1 MVSFIVPVYN
11 AETTIDKC
19 LKSIFELNKCS
30 VDYEVIVVNDASED
44 GTANHVAKF
53 ERYNENLVYIEND
66 ENRGISVSR
75 NVGAEVASGDYL
87 IFIDSDDYIEE
98 TLLCDIEKYINEGVD
113 LIKWNAL
120 ITDENYNY
128 IKNDLDI
135 EDSYPSKVK
144 FDVCSGSE
152 AFNQLFGKDNLLSCV
167 WCYAIKKSIFE
178 KFPEGR
184 YHEDYAKMMLMI
196 LKAKT
201 VVSIG
206 KFEYYY
212 VMTGD
217 SVMRNKSM
225 KKLEKKMIDILFNFD
240 NLIKEI
246 EIMNIDKYT
255 KENAEMYAMYS
266 IVVVENDVY
275 GSLKR
280 IFHSE
285 LKKRK
290 VRKIYCS

>member
-98 TLLCDIEKYINEGVD
+98 TLLCDIEKYINEGFD

-167 WCYAIKKSIFE
+167 WC
-178 KFPEGR
+178 
-184 YHEDYAKMMLMI
+184 
-196 LKAKT
+196 
-201 VVSIG
+201 
-206 KFEYYY
+206 
-212 VMTGD
+212 
-217 SVMRNKSM
+217 
-225 KKLEKKMIDILFNFD
+225 
-240 NLIKEI
+240 
-246 EIMNIDKYT
+246 
-255 KENAEMYAMYS
+255 
-266 IVVVENDVY
+266 
-275 GSLKR
+275 
-280 IFHSE
+280 
-285 LKKRK
+285 
-290 VRKIYCS
+290 

>member
-266 IVVVENDVY
+266 IVVVENDLY

>member
-167 WCYAIKKSIFE
+167 WCYAIKKFIFE

-266 IVVVENDVY
+266 IVVVENDLY

>member
-212 VMTGD
+212 VMTSD

-266 IVVVENDVY
+266 IVVVENDLY

>member
-1 MVSFIVPVYN
+1 M
-11 AETTIDKC
+11 
-19 LKSIFELNKCS
+19 
-30 VDYEVIVVNDASED
+30 
-44 GTANHVAKF
+44 
-53 ERYNENLVYIEND
+53 
-66 ENRGISVSR
+66 
-75 NVGAEVASGDYL
+75 GAEVASGDYL

-266 IVVVENDVY
+266 IVVVENDLY

>member
-87 IFIDSDDYIEE
+87 IFIDSDDYIEK

-266 IVVVENDVY
+266 IVVVENDLY

>member
-120 ITDENYNY
+120 ITDENY

-266 IVVVENDVY
+266 IVVVENDLY

>member
-98 TLLCDIEKYINEGVD
+98 TLLCDIEKYINECVD

-266 IVVVENDVY
+266 IVVVENDLY

>member
-255 KENAEMYAMYS
+255 KENAEMYVMYS
-266 IVVVENDVY
+266 IVVVENDLY

>member
-66 ENRGISVSR
+66 ENRGISASR
-75 NVGAEVASGDYL
+75 NVGAEVACGDYL

-266 IVVVENDVY
+266 IVVVENDLY

>member
-240 NLIKEI
+240 KLIKEI

-266 IVVVENDVY
+266 IVVVENDLY